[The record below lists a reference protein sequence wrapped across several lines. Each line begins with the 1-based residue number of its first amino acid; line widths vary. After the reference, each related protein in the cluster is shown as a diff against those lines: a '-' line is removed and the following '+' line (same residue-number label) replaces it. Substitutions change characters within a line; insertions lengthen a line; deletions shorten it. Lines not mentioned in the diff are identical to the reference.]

1 MKDTEARLLALENKV
16 KEQQEA
22 IKSFDRM
29 FLSVL
34 VKLQDIDLYQWLD
47 NQTIDT
53 MLTFLER
60 IKPQIDDL
68 WQDFQFR
75 QVRKKTDMLN

>member
-22 IKSFDRM
+22 IESFDRM

-34 VKLQDIDLYQWLD
+34 VKLQDIDLYKGLD
-47 NQTIDT
+47 NQTIDV
-53 MLTFLER
+53 MLNFLER